1 MPTQVKHRSSKSKD
15 WPKQIKF
22 GRETVKVYRRQ
33 MPNGDWGFM
42 VANYSSG
49 KRKFDSYSTEAKAID
64 AANLLAR
71 RLSTKQV
78 VAANMTNS
86 EAASYAAAV
95 ETLKPH
101 EVSLPVAA
109 ETLSECIRVA
119 GSLPTVLEAVKFW
132 AQRNKPVTRA
142 TVSEVVEKLLEV
154 KRKAQSSKRNLQD
167 LKNRLG
173 KFAADFQKDCCDV
186 STSEIQ
192 NWLDELDLSNR
203 SKINYRRTIHTLFAF
218 AEKRGF
224 AADNPAT
231 ATEVGKADEVSVEI
245 YTPAEIQKLLKASSS
260 EFLPVIVLGAFA
272 GLRSAEIERLNWED
286 LSFDES
292 HIVIGKDKAKTA
304 SRRVVPIWDN
314 CAEWLAQ
321 YQNFTGDIWRGDESK
336 FHKTQRSIAESAGV
350 AWKSNALRH
359 SYASY
364 RFAQTSDAGRV
375 AGELGN
381 TADVV
386 HKHYRALVSAKE
398 AEKWFSIRPDSA
410 LKNVIKLNNAS

>member
-1 MPTQVKHRSSKSKD
+1 M
-15 WPKQIKF
+15 
-22 GRETVKVYRRQ
+22 
-33 MPNGDWGFM
+33 
-42 VANYSSG
+42 
-49 KRKFDSYSTEAKAID
+49 
-64 AANLLAR
+64 
-71 RLSTKQV
+71 
-78 VAANMTNS
+78 
-86 EAASYAAAV
+86 
-95 ETLKPH
+95 
-101 EVSLPVAA
+101 
-109 ETLSECIRVA
+109 A

-142 TVSEVVEKLLEV
+142 KVPEVVEKLLEV

-173 KFAADFQKDCCDV
+173 KFAVDFQKDCCDV

-231 ATEVGKADEVSVEI
+231 ATEVGKADEVSIEI
-245 YTPAEIQKLLKASSS
+245 YTPAEIQKLLKAASS

-272 GLRSAEIERLNWED
+272 GLRSAEIERLDWED
-286 LSFDES
+286 LSFDDS
-292 HIVIGKDKAKTA
+292 HIVVGKDKAKTV

-321 YQNFTGDIWRGDESK
+321 YQNFTGKIWRGDESK
-336 FHKTQRSIAESAGV
+336 FHKTQRSSAESAGV
-350 AWKSNALRH
+350 TWKSNALRH

-386 HKHYRALVSAKE
+386 HKHYRALVSAKD

-410 LKNVIKLNNAS
+410 LKNVIKLKNAS